1 MAGLAAAG
9 ITLRAGRS
17 RWRGPEA
24 RLPRPERESWRMP
37 PLAMLKPVTW
47 SPAVRLGM
55 LALRGYLII
64 AALLLLIKA
73 IQLGAG

>member
-1 MAGLAAAG
+1 
-9 ITLRAGRS
+9 
-17 RWRGPEA
+17 
-24 RLPRPERESWRMP
+24 MP

-47 SPAVRLGM
+47 SPAVKLGM